1 MLHFANKP
9 DKIFR
14 ILLEE
19 ALDDMLRVLSARD
32 HSLAE
37 GGLLYPKEMRKQ
49 VHALKAALADT
60 TLYQLTEY
68 HWFLLYEA
76 VLGWCESV
84 NEMPELSRVYTD
96 YGIGYVDF
104 DPVFDLFF
112 ADTDFLGYPTGGFTA
127 EQLKRLQD
135 PDEQER
141 CRMSDGLKPP
151 LPDKLAMTVCSEEW
165 RRQIEAA
172 ESVPFPS
179 TDVATRFRVS
189 LERRARP
196 LYCGSSSG
204 PYHSPGYGSMAQSMS
219 RP

>member
-19 ALDDMLRVLSARD
+19 ALNDMLRVLSARD
-32 HSLAE
+32 RSLAE

-60 TLYQLTEY
+60 TLYQLTGY

-96 YGIGYVDF
+96 YGSAMWTSI
-104 DPVFDLFF
+104 LSSTSSLRTRISS
-112 ADTDFLGYPTGGFTA
+112 AI
-127 EQLKRLQD
+127 QLEGSRL
-135 PDEQER
+135 
-141 CRMSDGLKPP
+141 STK
-151 LPDKLAMTVCSEEW
+151 K
-165 RRQIEAA
+165 AA
-172 ESVPFPS
+172 
-179 TDVATRFRVS
+179 R
-189 LERRARP
+189 
-196 LYCGSSSG
+196 
-204 PYHSPGYGSMAQSMS
+204 S
-219 RP
+219 R